1 MKRVRVLVPFTDRVT
16 GETYEKDAEIQI
28 TDERV
33 NEIKSFNVN
42 LIEVLGEVKKSRK
55 KQ

>member
-16 GETYEKDAEIQI
+16 CETYKKGAEIQLA
-28 TDERV
+28 DERA
-33 NEIKSFNVN
+33 NEIKAFNVN

>member
-16 GETYEKDAEIQI
+16 GEVYEKDAEVHFN
-28 TDERV
+28 DERV
-33 NEIKSFNVN
+33 NAIKSFDVN